1 MKLCRQCLLQI
12 NHIKDDLT
20 IIHLP
25 QVRARN
31 LSNILFKNLMDV
43 SLGAVVFAAVGYGLA
58 FGDSASG
65 IVGSSGFFLGSI
77 DSAYD
82 YAMWAWHWSFAATA
96 ATTVSGCVAERID
109 CVASAAPRGESSALR
124 GDAAAPRPGTWTLR
138 GDESRRRRG
147 HVEIPWRRVAAAPR
161 PRGNSVATSRG
172 GAVAGDVEIPW
183 RRVAAAARPHGS
195 VVMSRGDAAARDV
208 DIPWRRVMAAPRP
221 HGSVET
227 SRGGAAAATWIFR
240 GDESPARTTLR
251 TS

>member
-12 NHIKDDLT
+12 NHIIDDLT

-147 HVEIPWRRVAAAPR
+147 
-161 PRGNSVATSRG
+161 RGCGHSVATSRG
-172 GAVAGDVEIPW
+172 GVATTWI
-183 RRVAAAARPHGS
+183 
-195 VVMSRGDAAARDV
+195 RGDESRRRRGRDV
-208 DIPWRRVMAAPRP
+208 DIPRRRVASSHHASYVVGTSSPR
-221 HGSVET
+221 
-227 SRGGAAAATWIFR
+227 RW
-240 GDESPARTTLR
+240 
-251 TS
+251 